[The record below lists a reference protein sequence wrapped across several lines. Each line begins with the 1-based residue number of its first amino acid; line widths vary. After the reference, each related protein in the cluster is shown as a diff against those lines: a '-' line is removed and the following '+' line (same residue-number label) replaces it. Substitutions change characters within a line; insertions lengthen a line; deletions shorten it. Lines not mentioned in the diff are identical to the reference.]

1 MVFLVDFGYR
11 YSEAE
16 AMENGLYRGVREA
29 EAGVEY
35 RILAIKETEKIKG

>member
-16 AMENGLYRGVREA
+16 AMGNGLYRGVRGIGA
-29 EAGVEY
+29 RVEY
-35 RILAIKETEKIKG
+35 RIFATQETEKIRG

>member
-16 AMENGLYRGVREA
+16 AMGNGLYKGVREA
-29 EAGVEY
+29 EAGVEH
-35 RILAIKETEKIKG
+35 RIFATNETEKIKG

>member
-16 AMENGLYRGVREA
+16 AMGNGLYRGVRRVG
-29 EAGVEY
+29 AGVEF
-35 RILAIKETEKIKG
+35 RIFATNETEKIRG